1 MGLWA
6 AAGVCQPVAVRTVGR
21 ARYGQVPGGE
31 RRDAH
36 HDGGD
41 DVRGRRKENVPPA
54 SARAVVNFRIL
65 PGDTV
70 QAVVEH
76 VRRTIDDPTIA
87 VRVLAGSSE
96 PAPLSDP
103 DAPAFTRLARTVRAT
118 FPGTLVTPF
127 VSLGATD
134 ARYYTAVSPNVY
146 RFAGAH
152 VGEDLARIH
161 GTDERIGIE
170 DYAGMIRF
178 YIELLRSGP
187 GGPAGQAHSAVTR
200 DFTHGECTADLGC
213 DPG

>member
-1 MGLWA
+1 LVFANLWLFGPLVERVMA
-6 AAGVCQPVAVRTVGR
+6 RHPEANAAMRTTTAATMFAAGV
-21 ARYGQVPGGE
+21 
-31 RRDAH
+31 
-36 HDGGD
+36 
-41 DVRGRRKENVPPA
+41 KENVLPA

-146 RFAGAH
+146 RF
-152 VGEDLARIH
+152 VPVRMRGEDLARIH

-178 YIELLRSGP
+178 YLELLRSSP

-200 DFTHGECTADLGC
+200 DFTHGAIAPQGAVLS
-213 DPG
+213 DPR